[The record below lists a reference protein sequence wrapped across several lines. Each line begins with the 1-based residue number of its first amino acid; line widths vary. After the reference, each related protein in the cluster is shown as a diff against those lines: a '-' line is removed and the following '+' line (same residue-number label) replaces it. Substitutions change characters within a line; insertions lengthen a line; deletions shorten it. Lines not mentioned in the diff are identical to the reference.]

1 MINKLKRHREKK
13 QWSIPEL
20 SEKSQVPTEIIK
32 QLEELES
39 FESIGGEIDPKHVIA
54 VAMLFGAPETEI
66 FVPDEK
72 PEMPRFYLDII

>member
-1 MINKLKRHREKK
+1 MINKLKRLRKNK

-20 SEKSQVPTEIIK
+20 SEKSQVPEDIVR

-39 FESIGGEIDPKHVIA
+39 FESIGREIDPKHVIA
-54 VAMLFGAPETEI
+54 VAMQFGVPETEI
-66 FVPDEK
+66 FVPDGK